1 MSAILTIFNRNGA
14 AAAASVV
21 TAMLS
26 ASRHRAVDGQA
37 VWRQGAVA
45 LAHQHFWQMSP
56 TAAPGALPGE
66 SDELVITADLRLDNR
81 ADLLA
86 QLSLPPGVPAPPD
99 AILALLAYQK
109 WGVDCP
115 RYLLG
120 DFAFVLWDA
129 RRQRLFAARDPL
141 GVRDLCYYIDDQQ
154 ALLASEIQQLLAH
167 PAVTARLNEGKV
179 AQYLASLWQDQ
190 AETFYQDIFYC
201 PPAHSLSIGA
211 TTVECHRYWDIDP
224 EYQLRYRQPEAYTA
238 HFRELFTQA
247 VACRLPAQA
256 ETPVGV
262 SLSGGLDSAAVAA
275 VAAAQTSN
283 PLHSFSYVF
292 DELVECDERAYIA
305 AVVSHCGLKA
315 TTIGGDDKW
324 PLRDRATWPVLRDF
338 VYADPFVRLP
348 LAVMSAAQQAGC
360 RLLLTGHY
368 GDILFAGGQ
377 YWLLDMARQ
386 GRWGQLAGTCVRH
399 RSDIRCRQDVWEY
412 GLRPLL
418 PWRIRRAVR
427 RWRPR
432 SLAAQHPALHPD
444 LIRRTDLPARC
455 SQAGGET
462 AFPAPGQWPRY
473 RHLTLSVIP
482 QGIAAARQLY
492 NQHGLEAVD
501 PFLDRRLVEF
511 ALAAP
516 ADQLGRP
523 HRSKWALRE
532 AMQDVLPASVRERR
546 DKTRLLALLE
556 RGLRQRE
563 QAAVRHILAQP
574 EIVRREFVRASWLQ
588 QALTFGAD
596 WPQNRA
602 FLWLCL
608 SLELWLQRFWVN
620 APSEQAGLL

>member
-1 MSAILTIFNRNGA
+1 MSAVLAIFNRTGEA
-14 AAAASVV
+14 VLSPVV
-21 TAMLS
+21 SAMLTAS
-26 ASRHRAVDGQA
+26 AHRAVDGQA
-37 VWRQGAVA
+37 VWQQGAVA
-45 LAHQHFWQMSP
+45 LAQQQFWQSSP
-56 TAAPGALPGE
+56 HALLAAGE
-66 SDELVITADLRLDNR
+66 LTITADVRLDNR

-86 QLSLPPGVPAPPD
+86 QLPLAAETPAPSD
-99 AILALLAYQK
+99 ATLVLLAYQK
-109 WGVDCP
+109 WDVDCP

-141 GVRDLCYYIDDQQ
+141 GVRDLCYYIDDER

-167 PAVTARLNEGKV
+167 PAITARLNEGKV

-201 PPAHSLSIGA
+201 PPAHTLSISA
-211 TTVECHRYWDIDP
+211 AAVECRRYWDVDP
-224 EYQLRYRQPEAYTA
+224 HDQLRYRQPEAYTA
-238 HFRELFTQA
+238 HFQELFTQA
-247 VACRLPAQA
+247 VACRLPPQNGR
-256 ETPVGV
+256 PIGI

-275 VAAAQTSN
+275 VAASQTSAS
-283 PLHSFSYVF
+283 LHSFSYVF
-292 DELVECDERAYIA
+292 DELPECDERAYIE
-305 AVVSHCGLKA
+305 AVVSDCGLQA
-315 TTIGGDDKW
+315 TAISGDDKW
-324 PLRDRATWPVLRDF
+324 PLSDRATWPVLRDF

-348 LAVMSAAQQAGC
+348 LAVMAAAQQAGC

-386 GRWGQLAGTCVRH
+386 GHWRQLAGIFLRYHT
-399 RSDIRCRQDVWEY
+399 DIRCRQDVWEY

-418 PWRIRRAVR
+418 PRRARQAYR

-432 SLAAQHPALHPD
+432 SLAAAAGTAAQHPALHPRLIQRAD
-444 LIRRTDLPARC
+444 LEARRRQTV
-455 SQAGGET
+455 GEA

-511 ALAAP
+511 AMSAP

-532 AMQDVLPASVRERR
+532 AMRNDLPVSVRERR
-546 DKTRLLALLE
+546 HKTRLLALLE
-556 RGLRQRE
+556 RGLRERE
-563 QAAVRHILAQP
+563 QATVHDILAQP
-574 EIVRREFVRASWLQ
+574 EIVRREFVRAEWLQ
-588 QALTFGAD
+588 QALTFGSD

-608 SLELWLQRFWVN
+608 SLELWLQRFW
-620 APSEQAGLL
+620 E